1 MGEDVGERELRSS
14 PPLLHAVKAS
24 NSFNLQ
30 RGGERKKNW
39 ISTRL
44 QQSALLCALLF
55 PPLQPDHLYLFF
67 SPQPPLSFP
76 APSPSS
82 LSLHGR
88 FGLFIQM
95 SGSLRQPF
103 VASHRKTEREG
114 RERERAR
121 KGEEG
126 VGGEK
131 EIGKNTKK
139 DKPQLCR
146 GKEKREV
153 NKRDESEGKKKI
165 LEEQQSQREVQRS
178 WHTYDSLFHSL
189 RPSPSLNIFSFPLFF
204 PPPLPPCLSVLLFVI
219 WPSRSFK
226 SASPFLSPP
235 PLLLLLLLLSQ
246 SHSLLLTN
254 SPSRSQSANLIP
266 LAARSL
272 T

>member
-153 NKRDESEGKKKI
+153 NKRDESEGKKKSLKSSSHSERCSAPGTRTTPSSI
-165 LEEQQSQREVQRS
+165 LSDLPLRS
-178 WHTYDSLFHSL
+178 TYFPSLFFFPL
-189 RPSPSLNIFSFPLFF
+189 PSPPSLPFCFIICDLA
-204 PPPLPPCLSVLLFVI
+204 LTVL
-219 WPSRSFK
+219 
-226 SASPFLSPP
+226 
-235 PLLLLLLLLSQ
+235 
-246 SHSLLLTN
+246 
-254 SPSRSQSANLIP
+254 
-266 LAARSL
+266 
-272 T
+272 